1 MSHLAEIAP
10 WLPVFFLAALIYS
23 SVGHG
28 GASAYLALLVLSGL
42 ARPETV
48 PLVLVLNIAVAS
60 IAFVNYRR
68 AGYFSLRLL
77 WPFALTS
84 VPAAF
89 IGGSLNVSMR
99 VFSVIL
105 GLALLA
111 AAVRFL
117 LFNSSRQT
125 SIAHLPHGRLLI
137 ALSAGII
144 LGLLAGLVGIGGGI
158 FLSPL
163 LLLLGWADARQTGAV
178 TAGFIIL
185 NSASGLMAQT
195 FNHAPDWSLLWPL
208 LAAVLAGAAI
218 GSRWGAFKLSVARLQ
233 QVLGVVLLAAG
244 VKLLVSHL

>member
-1 MSHLAEIAP
+1 MNHLAEIGA
-10 WLPVFFLAALIYS
+10 WLPVFFLAALLYS

-28 GASAYLALLVLSGL
+28 GASAYLALLVLIGL

-48 PLVLVLNIAVAS
+48 PLVLVLNIAVAFT
-60 IAFVNYRR
+60 AFVNYHR
-68 AGYFSLRLL
+68 AGHFSMRLL
-77 WPFALTS
+77 WPFAVTS

-89 IGGSLNVSMR
+89 IGGSLNISMR

-105 GLALLA
+105 SIALLA

-125 SIAHLPHGRLLI
+125 QIAHSPDSRLLI
-137 ALSAGII
+137 ALPAGAI
-144 LGLLAGLVGIGGGI
+144 LGLLAGLVGIGGGV

-163 LLLLGWADARQTGAV
+163 LLLLGWADVKRTGAV

-195 FNHAPDWSLLWPL
+195 LKGAPDWGLLWPL
-208 LAAVLAGAAI
+208 LITVVTGALI
-218 GSRWGAFKLSVARLQ
+218 GSWWGAFKLSITRLQ

-244 VKLLVSHL
+244 VKLLLAA